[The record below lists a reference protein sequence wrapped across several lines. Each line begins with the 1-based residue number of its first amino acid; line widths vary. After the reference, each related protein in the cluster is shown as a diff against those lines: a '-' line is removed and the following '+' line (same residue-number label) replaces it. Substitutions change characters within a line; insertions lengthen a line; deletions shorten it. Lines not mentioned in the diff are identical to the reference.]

1 MHSIRTQEE
10 QPEPLRSP
18 RGDMWPPPSALCQHS
33 RPRTLIQRPHRRT
46 LVLGTAGTLAVYDVA
61 AATGALSL
69 TLTRPPRPTFNHPT
83 PNPSRKPLS
92 GALSLRA
99 SSALGTCD
107 EAALSP
113 GKVRF
118 VKVLIG

>member
-1 MHSIRTQEE
+1 MAPTIN
-10 QPEPLRSP
+10 
-18 RGDMWPPPSALCQHS
+18 ALPTLEAPHF
-33 RPRTLIQRPHRRT
+33 LIQRPHRRT

-61 AATGALSL
+61 AATGTLSL
-69 TLTRPPRPTFNHPT
+69 TLTRPPRPTFNHST

-118 VKVLIG
+118 V